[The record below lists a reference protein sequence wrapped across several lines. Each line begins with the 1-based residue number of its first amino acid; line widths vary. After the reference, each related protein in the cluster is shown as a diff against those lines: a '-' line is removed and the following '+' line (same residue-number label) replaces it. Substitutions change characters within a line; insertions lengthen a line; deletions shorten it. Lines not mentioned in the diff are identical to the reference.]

1 LAGVI
6 RIKPGRE
13 KSIFRH
19 HPWVFSGAVAEVFG
33 DPKPGETVA
42 IESAGG
48 EFLARGAYSPTSQ
61 IRARIWTWDPD
72 QQIDQGF
79 FHNCLQAAIS
89 LREAIPELLSAQ
101 AVRLVHAES
110 DRLPGLIV
118 DRYQD
123 WLVMMCLS
131 SGIERWRD
139 PIADL
144 LMQML
149 PVRGIYE
156 RSDIEVRHLEGL
168 EERAGLLR
176 GSDFPGRLVVKE
188 RDLSFWVDVIEGH
201 KTGFY
206 LDQRESRMRVQEL
219 SVGREVLDCFCY
231 TGGFTLS
238 ALAGGASSVTA
249 IDASA
254 GALGLTEENIRL
266 NGYSLDPVRLIEG
279 DVFQQLRRFRDM
291 GQSFDLIV
299 LDPPK
304 FASNAAQVE
313 KAARGYKD
321 INLLA
326 LKLLRPGGLLATF
339 SCSGSIDP
347 ALFQKIVASAAQD
360 ANVDAQIIDSFQQAA
375 DHPVALN
382 FPEGLYLKGLLVYR
396 A

>member
-1 LAGVI
+1 
-6 RIKPGRE
+6 
-13 KSIFRH
+13 
-19 HPWVFSGAVAEVFG
+19 VAEVFG

-72 QQIDQGF
+72 QQIDRDF
-79 FHNCLQAAIS
+79 FYKRLQAAIS
-89 LREAIPELLSAQ
+89 LREAIPELSSAQ

-110 DRLPGLIV
+110 DWLPGLIV

-131 SGIERWRD
+131 SGIELWRE
-139 PIADL
+139 PLADL

-156 RSDIEVRHLEGL
+156 RSDVEVRRLEGL
-168 EERAGLLR
+168 EERTGLLR
-176 GSDFPGRLVVKE
+176 GSDFPGRVLVKE
-188 RDLSFWVDVIEGH
+188 RELSFWVDVIEGH

-206 LDQRESRMRVQEL
+206 LDQRDSRKRIQEL
-219 SVGREVLDCFCY
+219 SAGREVLDCFCY
-231 TGGFTLS
+231 TAGFTLS

-249 IDASA
+249 LDASA
-254 GALGLTEENIRL
+254 GALGLAAENISL
-266 NGYSLDPVRLIEG
+266 NGYSQDSVRMIEG

-291 GQSFDLIV
+291 GRSFDLIV

-339 SCSGSIDP
+339 SCSGGIDP
-347 ALFQKIVASAAQD
+347 ILFQKIVASAVQD
-360 ANVDAQIIDSFQQAA
+360 ATVDAQIIDYFQQAA